1 MQKRVWTEP
10 THVAQHKSRD
20 GLTLAFDSISSDLNT
35 EAKHC
40 RMQNAASSYIWARRG
55 SLRFEYE
62 NVISKFA
69 VWQEVE
75 AYSYFA
81 DLLACYQ
88 WDSHFLTKNEKNC
101 SLVNNQRWNLAFR
114 WLEGDRLLRKS
125 IWFSNWA
132 APTVKFPDVSYGP
145 TLPFFFHN

>member
-1 MQKRVWTEP
+1 MLSFNGLTQNSLDASISGLGHLQFCAAAPSMQKRVWTEP

-69 VWQEVE
+69 V
-75 AYSYFA
+75 
-81 DLLACYQ
+81 
-88 WDSHFLTKNEKNC
+88 
-101 SLVNNQRWNLAFR
+101 
-114 WLEGDRLLRKS
+114 
-125 IWFSNWA
+125 
-132 APTVKFPDVSYGP
+132 
-145 TLPFFFHN
+145 